1 MSSALRSKASLFLS
15 LVAASALVVL
25 PSVAQQ
31 TQGGAAIGL
40 QNSGQQAV
48 AALLKQVVLDPTA
61 LVESTGKPLPA
72 NGNWSIG
79 KNVPAACPQ
88 TTDGCFLILYR
99 VPDQKVSCEWVVRLT
114 EDGSNGIILDQ
125 NEDASRYLLRRL
137 QTSQAADMLVTR
149 KKPLYPPIAVAAH
162 VKGQVLVKIFVSP
175 EGTVQKT
182 FVVSGPEMLRASS
195 MDAAKDYVFKP
206 LIVGTKAVRFETD
219 VTFDFMTSGPPSGS
233 VSSKP

>member
-1 MSSALRSKASLFLS
+1 MSIALRGMASLFLS
-15 LVAASALVVL
+15 LVATSALVVL

-31 TQGGAAIGL
+31 TQGGAATGL

-48 AALLKQVVLDPTA
+48 TALLKQVALDPTA
-61 LVESTGKPLPA
+61 LLVSTGKPLPA

-79 KNVPAACPQ
+79 KNVPAACQQ
-88 TTDGCFLILYR
+88 TVDGCFLILYR

-137 QTSQAADMLVTR
+137 ATPQAADILVTR
-149 KKPLYPPIAVAAH
+149 KKPLYPPMAVAAH

-175 EGTVQKT
+175 EGTVQKA
-182 FVVSGPEMLRASS
+182 FVISGPEMLRASS

-219 VTFDFMTSGPPSGS
+219 VTFDFVTSGPPSGS

>member
-149 KKPLYPPIAVAAH
+149 KRPLYPPIAVAAH